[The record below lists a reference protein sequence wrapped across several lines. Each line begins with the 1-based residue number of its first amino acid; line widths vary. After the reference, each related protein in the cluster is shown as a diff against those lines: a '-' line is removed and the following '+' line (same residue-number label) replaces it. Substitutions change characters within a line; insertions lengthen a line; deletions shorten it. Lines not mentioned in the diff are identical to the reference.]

1 MQEHSSLLL
10 HKQTLPFLNISL
22 YLNDIKPVQSLT
34 IENTSETDS
43 AQLEIKITADLP
55 CIEPF
60 SFTISFVP
68 AKKDVKIPLENLKIN
83 RDFLSKLSETER
95 TDFIIEVI
103 ENDAVIIKETIA
115 INVHP
120 FEHFGGFQILP
131 ELIAA
136 YITPNHPYIYHI
148 KRKAVEILEKQGLRT
163 AFEGYQSNDPERVLQ
178 IMSAIYS
185 AIQSEEIVYSSLP
198 PGYEETGQRLRL
210 LNTIQ
215 QEKFGNCI
223 DISLLFTACLEAVG
237 LNPILIIVRGH
248 AFAGCWLQDDK
259 FSEVIN
265 DDKAAITKRLSKG
278 IREMAAVEATSV
290 CKGNNI
296 KFSEALN
303 TGEAQ
308 LVQKEDFLLSV
319 DIKRAR
325 TLRIRPLPL
334 LTNTT
339 GTKLDEEAIKQTET
353 ASMENRFEIGT
364 IYQDELL
371 QGKQPKTKQKIWER
385 KLLDLSLRNNL
396 LNIHI
401 TRNMLQLVDIDISHL
416 EDTLSEGK
424 SFSILPNPNAEVLR
438 KYNLFTQPLHN
449 SSPLYQLANDELKH
463 NRLLTHYHQQD
474 LDNILVYI
482 HKNAKQAI
490 EENGSSTLYLAVGL
504 LKWFDRKTP
513 EQARYSPILLLPVE
527 ISRRSVNSKFTLK
540 SREEE
545 TMINITLVEF
555 LRQEYE
561 LNLGALEQ
569 LPTDE
574 KGVDV
579 AKVMGLLRQAIKQL
593 RGWDVLEQLVLG
605 NFSFSKL
612 ILWKDIVDHQEEL
625 LKSDMVRSLVEG
637 KLSFNENHE
646 LHIANGFDSI
656 QSQSVV
662 LPIPTDVSQM
672 EAVLTAQQG
681 RSFILHGPPG
691 TGKSQTITNI
701 IADALYRGKRVLF
714 VAAKKAA
721 LDVVQ
726 RRLEQIGLAPFTLE
740 LHSNKSKKSDA
751 LAQLAKSIETAK
763 LARTADFQQE
773 ALRLD
778 AAKKAISDYVN
789 ALHQKQQVG
798 WSLYDSITALEN
810 YHDKKFPKN
819 FIPET
824 VLQQLNGTLWQQ
836 WTDWISQFQSIT
848 SLIVHPT
855 ENPLTALNL
864 SQYSPSVNDE
874 ISIQTR
880 NLLSQL
886 ADVQSKS
893 ESLAEAINF
902 PFSIQAKSEWEQF
915 IQIAIALQKLPDI
928 PLELIKYLSDKE
940 NYSVYEEWSKAFQK
954 YIQLINELY
963 SIPDLPKEFIHYLS
977 DKENYKVYVDWSKT
991 FKEYVQ
997 LLGKLENLQG
1007 IPSDFIRYLSDREN
1021 FTIYGEWSNVF
1032 LQYQSVINDI
1042 LKEYNRNILTAN
1054 ISAIEVQWKQAQQKW
1069 FLPKW
1074 LQTRKIKKQLSVFRH
1089 TAFNNNSEVEKLF
1102 VLNNGFQGVERTL
1115 QQSHFVETKKALRN
1129 LYKDEQTD
1137 VPDIDGKA
1145 ELIHGLNNQIREI
1158 KQLLQQSGF
1167 TEVQKT
1173 LRSLYKDEQTDVAD
1187 IDKKALL
1194 IQDLNNQLQEKKQL
1208 FQESRFASVQQ
1219 ALKDLFKDEQTDL
1232 ADIGNKA
1239 TWVQE
1244 ISNLT
1249 NSWDQNALDKW
1260 VQVLQEKNLQ
1270 YSDEIKQKNLSAIE
1284 DFIRLTS
1291 IFNEQVKSYKTLTGI
1306 HFQQKEDWNSETI
1319 NQLHN
1324 IQTHLPH
1331 LKNWMNYM
1339 QLRKQ
1344 GETIQLHW
1352 LINAYENK
1360 LCSVESLTDY
1370 FHYTV
1375 HISIAQRVISQH
1387 EALSLFNAGL
1397 FESKIEHYKK
1407 IAKDFQNLTI
1417 QELRVK
1423 LATQLPNTIT
1433 EAMQSSEIGILQ
1445 RAIKNSGRGLSIRKL
1460 FDQIPTL
1467 LPRIAP
1473 CMLMSPIS
1481 VAQYFDVNTKHFDI
1495 LIFDEAS
1502 QLPTCEAVSALA
1514 RAKQSVIVGDP
1525 KQMPPTSFFSTIKLD
1540 EENMDVEDLESIL
1553 DDCLSLS
1560 VPSKYLLR
1568 HYRSKH
1574 ESLIAFSNVNYYE
1587 NKLLTFPSSDDL
1599 NRKVKYHHIKGFY
1612 DKGKTRTNKFEA
1624 DEIVQYIQS
1633 HYNNSQKRKLSVGVV
1648 TFSQTQQNLIEDKL
1662 QKLFM
1667 SDPKLEQYANES
1679 DEPLF
1684 VKNLEN
1690 VQGDERDIILF
1701 SVCYAP
1707 DEEGK
1712 MSMNFGPLNRDGG
1725 WRRLNVAV
1733 TRARYEMHIFATL
1746 QADQIDLS
1754 RTSAEGVAGLKAFLQ
1769 FAEKGHLSVRPED
1782 VQEALNKQHLSASV
1796 SKKLME
1802 KGLEVKCNIGTSGFK
1817 VDIGIIHPDKPQ
1829 QYILGIV
1836 IDGHYYYNAH
1846 TTNDREMV
1854 MPSVL
1859 KALGWNV
1866 HRIWT
1871 MEWYESSDRIID
1883 TIVEKVKHL
1892 QTQPEVKEE
1901 KIAEPIVEP
1910 TFEPIKSMP
1919 DEVATNNNISKQRP
1933 YVAAT
1938 LTSIS
1943 SANSET
1949 IFEFQNRNTIKQQI
1963 QSLVDTEA
1971 PISKSLLYK
1980 KVLQAWNT
1988 SRAGARLDKHLEGI
2002 LKEMAIVET
2011 THHQPFYWS
2020 NNTTLDSYRSNDIEK
2035 RNMEDIAPE
2044 EVIVALE
2051 EVVTNN
2057 LSIEEDELLRFLAR
2071 TFGFAKVGKQIDT
2084 LLRYVIDTAVQQG
2097 KVKRESGRIKLAN
2110 KHWQ

>member
-1 MQEHSSLLL
+1 MELMQEQSTLKIQ
-10 HKQTLPFLNISL
+10 KQTLPFLNISL

-34 IENTSETDS
+34 IENTSEIDS
-43 AQLEIKITADLP
+43 ASLEIKITADLP
-55 CIEPF
+55 CIEQF
-60 SFTISFVP
+60 SFSISSVP
-68 AKKDVKIPLENLKIN
+68 AKKDVKIPLENLKVN
-83 RDFLSKLSETER
+83 RDFLNKLSETEKANI
-95 TDFIIEVI
+95 TIEVF
-103 ENDAVIIKETIA
+103 ENEISILKEAIA

-120 FEHFGGFQILP
+120 LEHFGGFQVLP

-136 YITPNHPYIYHI
+136 YVTPNHPYIYHI
-148 KRKAVEILEKQGLRT
+148 KRKAIDILETQGLKT
-163 AFEGYQSNDPERVLQ
+163 AFEGYQSNDTERVLQ
-178 IMSAIYS
+178 IMSSIYS
-185 AIQSEEIVYSSLP
+185 AIQGEEIVYSSLP
-198 PGYEETGQRLRL
+198 PGYEEMGQRLRL

-223 DISLLFTACLEAVG
+223 DISLLFAACLEAVD

-248 AFAGCWLQDDK
+248 AFVGCWLQDDK

-265 DDKAAITKRLSKG
+265 DDKTAITKRLSKG

-296 KFSEALN
+296 KFSDALN

-308 LVQKEDFLLSV
+308 LVQKEEFLLSV

-334 LTNTT
+334 LTNAS
-339 GTKLDEEAIKQTET
+339 GTQLDEEALKQTET
-353 ASMENRFEIGT
+353 ASMEKHFEIGT

-396 LNIHI
+396 LNLHI
-401 TRNMLQLVDIDISHL
+401 TRNMLQLVDIDINNL
-416 EDTLSEGK
+416 EDTLSDGK
-424 SFSILPNPNAEVLR
+424 SFSIMPNPNAEVLR
-438 KYNLFTQPLHN
+438 KYNLFSQPLHQ

-463 NRLLTHYHQQD
+463 NRLLSHYHQQD

-490 EENGSSTLYLAVGL
+490 DENGSSTLYLAVGL

-513 EQARYSPILLLPVE
+513 EQPRYSPILLLPVE

-545 TMINITLVEF
+545 TMVNITLVEF

-561 LNLGALEQ
+561 LNLSGLEQ

-579 AKVMGLLRQAIKQL
+579 AKVMGMLRQAIKNL
-593 RGWDVLEQLVLG
+593 KGWDIMEQVVLG

-612 ILWKDIVDHQEEL
+612 ILWKDIVVHHEEL
-625 LKSDMVRSLVEG
+625 LKSDMVRSLVDG
-637 KLSFNENHE
+637 KLHFNENHE
-646 LHIANGFDSI
+646 PHSANGFDNI
-656 QSQSVV
+656 QSQSIV

-740 LHSNKSKKSDA
+740 LHSNKSKKSDV
-751 LAQLAKSIETAK
+751 LVQLAKSIETAK

-773 ALRLD
+773 AQRLD
-778 AAKKAISDYVN
+778 AAKKAISEYVN
-789 ALHQKQQVG
+789 VLHQKQQCG

-810 YHDKKFPKN
+810 YSDKKFPNN
-819 FIPET
+819 FIAEK
-824 VLQQLNGTLWQQ
+824 VLQQLNPTLWQQ
-836 WTDWISQFQSIT
+836 WTDWLPQFQSILKL
-848 SLIVHPT
+848 LIHPS

-864 SQYSPSVNDE
+864 PQYSPSVNDE
-874 ISIQTR
+874 ISAQTQKLL
-880 NLLSQL
+880 NLLP
-886 ADVQSKS
+886 DVQSKS
-893 ESLAEAINF
+893 RSLAKAIHF
-902 PFSIQAKSEWEQF
+902 PFSIESKSEWEQF
-915 IQIAIALQKLPDI
+915 VQVVSAFQKLPDI
-928 PLELIKYLSDKE
+928 PLELIRYLSDKD
-940 NYSVYEEWSKAFQK
+940 NYSVYQEWTKAF
-954 YIQLINELY
+954 NEY
-963 SIPDLPKEFIHYLS
+963 RTVLS
-977 DKENYKVYVDWSKT
+977 N
-991 FKEYVQ
+991 
-997 LLGKLENLQG
+997 
-1007 IPSDFIRYLSDREN
+1007 
-1021 FTIYGEWSNVF
+1021 
-1032 LQYQSVINDI
+1032 I
-1042 LKEYNRNILTAN
+1042 LKSYNRNILKTDV
-1054 ISAIEVQWKQAQQKW
+1054 SAIEIEWKKAQQSW

-1074 LQTRKIKKQLSVFRH
+1074 LQSRKIKKQLSAFRNSP
-1089 TAFNNNSEVEKLF
+1089 FSDNSELEQLF
-1102 VLNNGFQGVERTL
+1102 SNYNQL
-1115 QQSHFVETKKALRN
+1115 QEVQ
-1129 LYKDEQTD
+1129 
-1137 VPDIDGKA
+1137 
-1145 ELIHGLNNQIREI
+1145 
-1158 KQLLQQSGF
+1158 QLLQQSRYG
-1167 TEVQKT
+1167 V
-1173 LRSLYKDEQTDVAD
+1173 
-1187 IDKKALL
+1187 
-1194 IQDLNNQLQEKKQL
+1194 
-1208 FQESRFASVQQ
+1208 VQQ
-1219 ALKDLFKDEQTDL
+1219 ALKNLFKDEQTDL
-1232 ADIGNKA
+1232 ADIDNKA
-1239 TWVQE
+1239 ELVQQV
-1244 ISNLT
+1244 SNLS
-1249 NSWDQNALDKW
+1249 NSWERNALSKW
-1260 VQVLQEKNLQ
+1260 VHVWQEKGLQ
-1270 YSDEIKQKNLSAIE
+1270 YSDEIKQSNLSAMA
-1284 DFIRLTS
+1284 DFIKLTTS
-1291 IFNEQVKSYKTLTGI
+1291 FNEQQSNYETLTGVN
-1306 HFQQKEDWNSETI
+1306 FQQKENWNNETTI
-1319 NQLHN
+1319 QLQN
-1324 IQTHLPH
+1324 IQTHLPQ
-1331 LKNWMNYM
+1331 LKNWMNYV

-1344 GETIQLHW
+1344 GETFQLLW

-1360 LCSVESLTDY
+1360 LCGAENIADY
-1370 FHYTV
+1370 FNYTV
-1375 HISIAQRVISQH
+1375 HTSIAQRIISQH
-1387 EALSLFNAGL
+1387 EALSLFNVGL
-1397 FESKIEHYKK
+1397 FESKIEQYKK

-1423 LATQLPNTIT
+1423 LAAQLPNTTT

-1445 RAIKNSGRGLSIRKL
+1445 RAIKNRGRGVSIRKL
-1460 FDQIPTL
+1460 FDQIPAL

-1481 VAQYFDVNTKHFDI
+1481 VAQYFDVSTKHFDI

-1599 NRKVKYHHIKGFY
+1599 NRKVKYHHVNGFY

-1624 DEIVQYIQS
+1624 DEIVQYIKS
-1633 HYNNSQKRKLSVGVV
+1633 HYNDSKKRKLSVGVV

-1667 SDPKLEQYANES
+1667 TDPKLEEFTNES
-1679 DEPLF
+1679 LEPLF

-1746 QADQIDLS
+1746 HTDQIDLS

-1769 FAEKGHLSVRPED
+1769 FAEKGHLSVRHED
-1782 VQEALNKQHLSASV
+1782 VQETLSKQHLSASI
-1796 SKKLME
+1796 SKMLQE

-1817 VDIGIIHPDKPQ
+1817 VDIGIVHPDKPQ

-1836 IDGHYYYNAH
+1836 VDGHYYYNAH

-1859 KALGWNV
+1859 KALGWNI

-1871 MEWYESSDRIID
+1871 IDWYENSDKIID
-1883 TIVEKVKHL
+1883 TIIERVKQL
-1892 QTQPEVKEE
+1892 QTQPKVKEVV
-1901 KIAEPIVEP
+1901 IPEPIIEP
-1910 TFEPIKSMP
+1910 AFEPIKALP
-1919 DEVATNNNISKQRP
+1919 EEVATISVATKQKP
-1933 YVAAT
+1933 YDNYA

-1943 SANSET
+1943 NANSET

-2002 LKEMAIVET
+2002 IKEMNIVQT
-2011 THHQPFYWS
+2011 IHHQPFYWS
-2020 NNTTLDSYRSNDIEK
+2020 NNTTLDYYRSNDIEK
-2035 RNMEDIAPE
+2035 RIMEDIAPE
-2044 EVIVALE
+2044 EVLVALQ

-2057 LSIEEDELLRFLAR
+2057 LSIEEAELLRYLAR
-2071 TFGFAKVGKQIDT
+2071 TFGFAKGGKQIDT
-2084 LLRYVIDTAVQQG
+2084 ILRYVIDTAVQQG
-2097 KVKRESGRIKLAN
+2097 KVKRENERIKLAD
-2110 KHWQ
+2110 K

>member
-1 MQEHSSLLL
+1 MQEHSPIIL
-10 HKQTLPFLNISL
+10 HKQTIPFLNISL
-22 YLNDIKPVQSLT
+22 YLNDIKPVQSLS
-34 IENTSETDS
+34 IENVSDS
-43 AQLEIKITADLP
+43 DSLQLEVKITSDCP

-60 SFTISFVP
+60 DYSVP
-68 AKKDVKIPLENLKIN
+68 FIPANNQVKIPLNEFKVN
-83 RDFLSKLSETER
+83 RYFLNKLSETEKAN
-95 TDFIIEVI
+95 ISIEVT
-103 ENDAVIIKETIA
+103 ENNTAIIKETIA
-115 INVHP
+115 INIHP
-120 FEHFGGFQILP
+120 LEYFGGFQILP

-148 KRKAVEILEKQGLRT
+148 KRKAVDILEKQGLRT
-163 AFEGYQSNDPERVLQ
+163 AFEGYQSNDPERILQ
-178 IMSAIYS
+178 IISAIYT
-185 AIQSEEIVYSSLP
+185 AIQSEEIVYSSLA

-215 QEKFGNCI
+215 HEKFGNCI
-223 DISLLFTACLEAVG
+223 DISLLFAACLEAVD

-248 AFAGCWLQDDK
+248 AFVGCWLNDDK

-265 DDKAAITKRLSKG
+265 DDKTAITKRLSKG
-278 IREMAAVEATSV
+278 IREMAAIESTSI
-290 CKGNNI
+290 CKGINI
-296 KFSEALN
+296 KFSDALN
-303 TGEAQ
+303 AGEAQ

-334 LTNTT
+334 LTNGAETQ
-339 GTKLDEEAIKQTET
+339 LDEEAIKQTET
-353 ASMENRFEIGT
+353 AAMENNFEIGT

-371 QGKQPKTKQKIWER
+371 QAKLPKTKQKIWER

-396 LNIHI
+396 LNLHI

-424 SFSILPNPNAEVLR
+424 SFSILPNPNAEILR
-438 KYNLFTQPLHN
+438 KYNLFTQPLHS
-449 SSPLYQLANDELKH
+449 SSPLFKLANDELKH

-482 HKNAKQAI
+482 HKNANQAI

-513 EQARYSPILLLPVE
+513 EQPRYSPILLLPVE
-527 ISRRSVNSKFTLK
+527 LSRRSVNSKFTLK

-561 LNLGALEQ
+561 LNLEALEQ

-579 AKVMGLLRQAIKQL
+579 AKVMGTLRRAIMQL
-593 RGWDVLEQLVLG
+593 KGWDVEEMLVLG

-612 ILWKDIVDHQEEL
+612 ILWKDIVVHQKEL

-637 KLSFNENHE
+637 KLAFNESHE
-646 LHIANGFDSI
+646 PNSSIDFDSI
-656 QSQSVV
+656 QSQRIL
-662 LPIPTDVSQM
+662 LPISTDVSQM

-726 RRLEQIGLAPFTLE
+726 RRLEQIGLAPFILE
-740 LHSNKSKKSDA
+740 LHSNKSKKSDV
-751 LAQLAKSIETAK
+751 LGQLEKSIETVK

-773 ALRLD
+773 AQRLD
-778 AAKKAISDYVN
+778 TAKKAISDYVN
-789 ALHQKQQVG
+789 ILHKKQDIG
-798 WSLYDSITALEN
+798 WSLYDSIIALEK
-810 YHDKKFPKN
+810 YSDKKFAKC
-819 FIPET
+819 FISET
-824 VLQQLNGTLWQQ
+824 VLQKLNSILWQQ
-836 WTDWISQFQSIT
+836 WKDWLPQFHSIA
-848 SLIVHPT
+848 SLIVHPS
-855 ENPLTALNL
+855 ENPLTVLNL
-864 SQYSPSVNDE
+864 SQYSPSVHDE
-874 ISIQTR
+874 ISVNTI
-880 NLLSQL
+880 NLLNLLPKVERNSQ
-886 ADVQSKS
+886 
-893 ESLAEAINF
+893 SLAKAIFF
-902 PFSIQAKSEWEQF
+902 PFTIQNKLEWDQF
-915 IQIAIALQKLPDI
+915 VHVLIALHKLPDT
-928 PLELIKYLSDKE
+928 PLELIRYLSDKE
-940 NYSVYEEWSKAFQK
+940 NYSVYQEWSKAF
-954 YIQLINELY
+954 NEYQIVLR
-963 SIPDLPKEFIHYLS
+963 SILM
-977 DKENYKVYVDWSKT
+977 
-991 FKEYVQ
+991 
-997 LLGKLENLQG
+997 
-1007 IPSDFIRYLSDREN
+1007 
-1021 FTIYGEWSNVF
+1021 
-1032 LQYQSVINDI
+1032 
-1042 LKEYNRNILTAN
+1042 EYNRNVLTTEIA
-1054 ISAIEVQWKQAQQKW
+1054 ATEMQWKQAQQSWFFPKW
-1069 FLPKW
+1069 F
-1074 LQTRKIKKQLSVFRH
+1074 QSRKIKNKLSVYKN
-1089 TAFNNNSEVEKLF
+1089 TPFNNNSEVEQLF
-1102 VLNNGFQGVERTL
+1102 IYF
-1115 QQSHFVETKKALRN
+1115 
-1129 LYKDEQTD
+1129 
-1137 VPDIDGKA
+1137 
-1145 ELIHGLNNQIREI
+1145 
-1158 KQLLQQSGF
+1158 
-1167 TEVQKT
+1167 
-1173 LRSLYKDEQTDVAD
+1173 
-1187 IDKKALL
+1187 
-1194 IQDLNNQLQEKKQL
+1194 NQLQEIQRL
-1208 FQESRFASVQQ
+1208 LQQNRFTSIQH
-1219 ALKDLFKDEQTDL
+1219 ALNNLFKDEQTDL
-1232 ADIGNKA
+1232 SDINNKA
-1239 TWVQE
+1239 VLIEE

-1249 NSWDQNALDKW
+1249 NSWEGNALGKW
-1260 VQVLQEKNLQ
+1260 VQIWQENNLKH
-1270 YSDEIKQKNLSAIE
+1270 SDEIKHLNKPAIA
-1284 DFIRLTS
+1284 DFIQLATT
-1291 IFNEQVKSYKTLTGI
+1291 FNQQAKRYETITGI
-1306 HFQQKEDWNSETI
+1306 QFQQKVNWNVETQ
-1319 NQLHN
+1319 NQLQN
-1324 IQTHLPH
+1324 IQTHLPN
-1331 LKNWMNYM
+1331 LKIWMNYV

-1344 GETIQLHW
+1344 GETMHLQW
-1352 LINAYENK
+1352 FINAYENK
-1360 LCSVESLTDY
+1360 SCSIETLTDY
-1370 FHYTV
+1370 FHNTV
-1375 HISIAQRVISQH
+1375 HASIVQRIISKH
-1387 EALSLFNAGL
+1387 ETLSLFNARL
-1397 FESKIEHYKK
+1397 FESKIEQYKI
-1407 IAKDFQNLTI
+1407 IAKDFQNLTK

-1423 LATQLPNTIT
+1423 LAAQLPNTT
-1433 EAMQSSEIGILQ
+1433 VEAMQSSEIAILQ
-1445 RAIKNSGRGLSIRKL
+1445 RAIKNRGRGLSIRKL

-1540 EENMDVEDLESIL
+1540 EENMEVEDLESIL

-1633 HYNNSQKRKLSVGVV
+1633 HYNNQQNRKLSVGVV

-1667 SDPKLEQYANES
+1667 SDPKLEEYANES
-1679 DEPLF
+1679 NEPLF

-1746 QADQIDLS
+1746 HADLIDLS

-1769 FAEKGHLSVRPED
+1769 FAEKGQLTFRPED
-1782 VQEALNKQHLSASV
+1782 VQETLNKQHLSTSI
-1796 SKKLME
+1796 SKKLEE

-1817 VDIGIIHPDKPQ
+1817 VDIGIVHPDKPQ

-1836 IDGHYYYNAH
+1836 IDGYYYFNAH
-1846 TTNDREMV
+1846 TTNDREVV

-1859 KALGWNV
+1859 NALGWTI

-1871 MEWYESSDRIID
+1871 MDWHENSNTIID
-1883 TIVEKVKHL
+1883 SIVEKVKNL
-1892 QTQPEVKEE
+1892 QIQPEIEEVK
-1901 KIAEPIVEP
+1901 IVNP
-1910 TFEPIKSMP
+1910 VVKPDIEPIKSIP
-1919 DEVATNNNISKQRP
+1919 IEVATNNIISKQKP
-1933 YVAAT
+1933 YLAAS
-1938 LTSIS
+1938 LTSNS

-1963 QSLVDTEA
+1963 QLLVDTEA

-2002 LKEMAIVET
+2002 IKEMNVLET
-2011 THHQPFYWS
+2011 NHHQSFYWN
-2020 NNTTLDSYRSNDIEK
+2020 NNTTLDYYRSNDIEK

-2044 EVIVALE
+2044 EVMVALE

-2057 LSIEEDELLRFLAR
+2057 LSIEEDELLRYLAR

-2084 LLRYVIDTAVQQG
+2084 LLRYAIDNALKKG
-2097 KVKRESGRIKLAN
+2097 LVKRENDRIKLAD
-2110 KHWQ
+2110 K

>member
-1 MQEHSSLLL
+1 MQEHSYLLL

-22 YLNDIKPVQSLT
+22 YLNGIKPVQSLS
-34 IENTSETDS
+34 IENTSESNS
-43 AQLEIKITADLP
+43 AHLVVKITADLP

-60 SFTISFVP
+60 DYIVPFVP
-68 AKKDVKIPLENLKIN
+68 AKNQVKIPLDGLKVS
-83 RDFLSKLSETER
+83 RDFLNKLSETEKANF
-95 TDFIIEVI
+95 TIEVI
-103 ENDAVIIKETIA
+103 ENDAAIIKERIA
-115 INVHP
+115 INVYP
-120 FEHFGGFQILP
+120 LEYFGGFQILP

-136 YITPNHPYIYHI
+136 YITPNHPFIYHI
-148 KRKAVEILEKQGLRT
+148 KRKAVEILEKQGLKT

-178 IMSAIYS
+178 MMSAIYS
-185 AIQSEEIVYSSLP
+185 AIQGEEIVYSSLP
-198 PGYEETGQRLRL
+198 PGYEEMGQRLRL

-223 DISLLFTACLEAVG
+223 DISLLFAACLEAVD

-248 AFAGCWLQDDK
+248 AFIGCWLQDDK
-259 FSEVIN
+259 FSEAIN
-265 DDKAAITKRLSKG
+265 DDKTAITKRLSKG

-290 CKGNNI
+290 CKGNNT
-296 KFSEALN
+296 KFSDALN
-303 TGEAQ
+303 AGEAQ

-334 LTNTT
+334 LTNGT
-339 GTKLDEEAIKQTET
+339 GTQLDEEAIKQTET
-353 ASMENRFEIGT
+353 ATMENRFEIGT

-371 QGKQPKTKQKIWER
+371 QGKLPKTKQKIWER

-396 LNIHI
+396 LNLHI
-401 TRNMLQLVDIDISHL
+401 TRNMLQLVDIDINHL
-416 EDTLSEGK
+416 EDTLSDGK
-424 SFSILPNPNAEVLR
+424 SFSIMPNPNAEVLR
-438 KYNLFTQPLHN
+438 KYNLFSQPLHH

-569 LPTDE
+569 LPTDD

-579 AKVMGLLRQAIKQL
+579 AKVMGILRRAIMQL
-593 RGWDVLEQLVLG
+593 KGWDVEEQLVLG

-612 ILWKDIVDHQEEL
+612 ILWKDIVVHQEEL

-637 KLSFNENHE
+637 KLVFNESHE
-646 LHIANGFDSI
+646 PHSASDFDSI
-656 QSQSVV
+656 HSHNVV

-740 LHSNKSKKSDA
+740 LHSNKSKKSDV

-763 LARTADFQQE
+763 LARAADFQQE
-773 ALRLD
+773 AKRLD
-778 AAKKAISDYVN
+778 TAKKAISDYVN
-789 ALHQKQQVG
+789 VLHQKQQIG

-810 YHDKKFPKN
+810 YHDKKFSKN
-819 FIPET
+819 FISEI
-824 VLQQLNGTLWQQ
+824 VLQQLNIILWQQ
-836 WTDWISQFQSIT
+836 WTDWLPQFQSIV
-848 SLIVHPT
+848 SLIVHPS

-874 ISIQTR
+874 ISAQTQ
-880 NLLSQL
+880 NLLNL
-886 ADVQSKS
+886 LPEVESKS
-893 ESLAEAINF
+893 QSLAKAAFF
-902 PFSIQAKSEWEQF
+902 PFSIQSKSEWGQF
-915 IQIAIALQKLPDI
+915 VQVVTAFEKLPDI
-928 PLELIKYLSDKE
+928 PLELIRYLSDKE
-940 NYSVYEEWSKAFQK
+940 NYSIYEEWSKAF
-954 YIQLINELY
+954 N
-963 SIPDLPKEFIHYLS
+963 
-977 DKENYKVYVDWSKT
+977 
-991 FKEYVQ
+991 
-997 LLGKLENLQG
+997 
-1007 IPSDFIRYLSDREN
+1007 
-1021 FTIYGEWSNVF
+1021 
-1032 LQYQSVINDI
+1032 QYQTVLSSI
-1042 LKEYNRNILTAN
+1042 LKDYNRNILTAN
-1054 ISAIEVQWKQAQQKW
+1054 VSAIESQWKQAQQSW

-1074 LQTRKIKKQLSVFRH
+1074 LQSRKIKKQLSVFRN
-1089 TAFNNNSEVEKLF
+1089 TSFNDDSDVEQLF
-1102 VLNNGFQGVERTL
+1102 
-1115 QQSHFVETKKALRN
+1115 SH
-1129 LYKDEQTD
+1129 
-1137 VPDIDGKA
+1137 
-1145 ELIHGLNNQIREI
+1145 
-1158 KQLLQQSGF
+1158 
-1167 TEVQKT
+1167 
-1173 LRSLYKDEQTDVAD
+1173 
-1187 IDKKALL
+1187 
-1194 IQDLNNQLQEKKQL
+1194 NNQLQEVQRML
-1208 FQESRFASVQQ
+1208 QQSRFASVQQ
-1219 ALKDLFKDEQTDL
+1219 ALKNLFKDEQTDL
-1232 ADIGNKA
+1232 TDIGNKA
-1239 TWVQE
+1239 SFVQQ

-1249 NSWDQNALDKW
+1249 NYWERNALGKW
-1260 VQVLQEKNLQ
+1260 VQVWQEKNLH
-1270 YSDEIKQKNLSAIE
+1270 YSDEIKQKNQSAIAE
-1284 DFIRLTS
+1284 FIQLATT
-1291 IFNEQVKSYKTLTGI
+1291 FNQQAEGYETLTGVQ
-1306 HFQQKEDWNSETI
+1306 FQHKDNWNTETV

-1331 LKNWMNYM
+1331 LKNWMNYV

-1344 GETIQLHW
+1344 GETLQLNW
-1352 LINAYENK
+1352 LINSYENK
-1360 LCSVESLTDY
+1360 LCSAENLTDY

-1375 HISIAQRVISQH
+1375 HASITQRVISQH

-1397 FESKIEHYKK
+1397 FESKIEQYKK
-1407 IAKDFQNLTI
+1407 IAKDFQYLTI

-1423 LATQLPNTIT
+1423 LAAQLPNTT
-1433 EAMQSSEIGILQ
+1433 AEAMQSSEIGILQ
-1445 RAIKNSGRGLSIRKL
+1445 RAIKNRGRGLSIRKL

-1587 NKLLTFPSSDDL
+1587 NKLLTFPSSDDV
-1599 NRKVKYHHIKGFY
+1599 NRKVKFHHIKGFY

-1633 HYNNSQKRKLSVGVV
+1633 HYNNPQKRKLSVGVV

-1667 SDPKLEQYANES
+1667 NDPKLEEYANES

-1701 SVCYAP
+1701 SICYAP

-1712 MSMNFGPLNRDGG
+1712 LSMNFGPLNRDGG

-1782 VQEALNKQHLSASV
+1782 VQEALNKQHLSASI
-1796 SKKLME
+1796 SKKLLE

-1817 VDIGIIHPDKPQ
+1817 IDIGVVHPDKPQ
-1829 QYILGIV
+1829 QYILGII
-1836 IDGHYYYNAH
+1836 IDGHYYYNAQ

-1871 MEWYESSDRIID
+1871 MDWHENSDKIID
-1883 TIVEKVKHL
+1883 TIVEKVKQL
-1892 QTQPEVKEE
+1892 QTQSEAKEAISTE
-1901 KIAEPIVEP
+1901 QIVEP
-1910 TFEPIKSMP
+1910 AFEPIKAMP
-1919 DEVATNNNISKQRP
+1919 EEVVPITITSKQKP
-1933 YVAAT
+1933 YIAAA
-1938 LTSIS
+1938 LTSVS

-1949 IFEFQNRNTIKQQI
+1949 IFEFQNRNSIKQQI
-1963 QSLVDTEA
+1963 QLLVDTEA

-2002 LKEMAIVET
+2002 LKEMSIVQT
-2011 THHQPFYWS
+2011 THHQPFYWN
-2020 NNTTLDSYRSNDIEK
+2020 NNTTLDFYRSNDIEK

-2051 EVVTNN
+2051 EVVTHN
-2057 LSIEEDELLRFLAR
+2057 LSIQEDELLRYLAR

-2084 LLRYVIDTAVQQG
+2084 LLRYTIDTAVKQD
-2097 KVKRESGRIKLAN
+2097 KVKRENDRIKLAD
-2110 KHWQ
+2110 K

>member
-22 YLNDIKPVQSLT
+22 YLNDIRPVQSLS
-34 IENTSETDS
+34 IENTSESNS
-43 AQLEIKITADLP
+43 AHIVVKITSDIP
-55 CIEPF
+55 CIDPF
-60 SFTISFVP
+60 DYIVPFIP
-68 AKKDVKIPLENLKIN
+68 AKNQVKIPLDGLKVS
-83 RDFLSKLSETER
+83 RDFLNKLSDTEKAN
-95 TDFIIEVI
+95 FNIEVI
-103 ENDAVIIKETIA
+103 ENDAAIIKESIA
-115 INVHP
+115 INVYP
-120 FEHFGGFQILP
+120 LEYFGGFQILP

-136 YITPNHPYIYHI
+136 YITPNHPFIYHI
-148 KRKAVEILEKQGLRT
+148 KRKAVEILEKQGLKT
-163 AFEGYQSNDPERVLQ
+163 AFEGYQSNDTERVLQ
-178 IMSAIYS
+178 MMSAIYS
-185 AIQSEEIVYSSLP
+185 AIQGEEIVYSSLP
-198 PGYEETGQRLRL
+198 PGYEEMGQRLRL
-210 LNTIQ
+210 LNTIRK
-215 QEKFGNCI
+215 EKFGNCI
-223 DISLLFTACLEAVG
+223 DISLLFAACLEAVD

-248 AFAGCWLQDDK
+248 AFIGCWLQDEK
-259 FSEVIN
+259 FSEAIN
-265 DDKAAITKRLSKG
+265 DDKTAITKRLSKG
-278 IREMAAVEATSV
+278 IREMVAVEATSV
-290 CKGNNI
+290 CKGNKI
-296 KFSEALN
+296 KFSDALN
-303 TGEAQ
+303 AGEAQ

-334 LTNTT
+334 LTNGT
-339 GTKLDEEAIKQTET
+339 GTQLDEEAIKQTET
-353 ASMENRFEIGT
+353 AAMENRFEIGT

-371 QGKQPKTKQKIWER
+371 QGKHPKTKQKIWER

-396 LNIHI
+396 LNLHF
-401 TRNMLQLVDIDISHL
+401 TRNMLQLVDIDINHL
-416 EDTLSEGK
+416 EDTLSDGK
-424 SFSILPNPNAEVLR
+424 SFSIMPNPNAEVLR
-438 KYNLFTQPLHN
+438 KYNFFSQPLHH

-561 LNLGALEQ
+561 LNLGSLEQ
-569 LPTDE
+569 LPTDD

-579 AKVMGLLRQAIKQL
+579 AKVMGILRRAIMQL
-593 RGWDVLEQLVLG
+593 KGWDVEEQLVLG

-612 ILWKDIVDHQEEL
+612 ILWKDIVVHQEEL

-637 KLSFNENHE
+637 KLAFNESYEPHS
-646 LHIANGFDSI
+646 ASDFDSI
-656 QSQSVV
+656 HSHNIV
-662 LPIPTDVSQM
+662 LPIATDVSQM

-721 LDVVQ
+721 LDVVK

-740 LHSNKSKKSDA
+740 LHSNKSKKSDV
-751 LAQLAKSIETAK
+751 LAQLSKSIETAK
-763 LARTADFQQE
+763 LTRTADFQQE
-773 ALRLD
+773 AKRLD
-778 AAKKAISDYVN
+778 TAKKAISDYVN
-789 ALHQKQQVG
+789 VLHKKQQTG

-810 YHDKKFPKN
+810 YHDKKFSKN
-819 FIPET
+819 FISET
-824 VLQQLNGTLWQQ
+824 VLQQLNATLWQQ
-836 WTDWISQFQSIT
+836 WTDWLPQYQSIAR
-848 SLIVHPT
+848 LIVHPS

-864 SQYSPSVNDE
+864 SQYSSSLIDE
-874 ISIQTR
+874 ISAHTQK
-880 NLLSQL
+880 LLNVL
-886 ADVQSKS
+886 PDVESKS
-893 ESLAEAINF
+893 QSLAKAIFF

-915 IQIAIALQKLPDI
+915 VQVVIAFQKLPDI
-928 PLELIKYLSDKE
+928 PLEFVQYLSDKE
-940 NYSVYEEWSKAFQK
+940 NYSVYEEWSK
-954 YIQLINELY
+954 
-963 SIPDLPKEFIHYLS
+963 
-977 DKENYKVYVDWSKT
+977 
-991 FKEYVQ
+991 
-997 LLGKLENLQG
+997 
-1007 IPSDFIRYLSDREN
+1007 
-1021 FTIYGEWSNVF
+1021 VF
-1032 LQYQSVINDI
+1032 NQYQTIISHF
-1042 LKEYNRNILTAN
+1042 LKEYNRNILTSN
-1054 ISAIEVQWKQAQQKW
+1054 VSAIETQWRQAQQSW

-1074 LQTRKIKKQLSVFRH
+1074 MQSRKIRKQLSVFRNSP
-1089 TAFNNNSEVEKLF
+1089 FNTDSEVEQLF
-1102 VLNNGFQGVERTL
+1102 
-1115 QQSHFVETKKALRN
+1115 S
-1129 LYKDEQTD
+1129 Y
-1137 VPDIDGKA
+1137 
-1145 ELIHGLNNQIREI
+1145 
-1158 KQLLQQSGF
+1158 
-1167 TEVQKT
+1167 
-1173 LRSLYKDEQTDVAD
+1173 
-1187 IDKKALL
+1187 
-1194 IQDLNNQLQEKKQL
+1194 NNQLQEVHRLLKQ
-1208 FQESRFASVQQ
+1208 SRFALVQQ
-1219 ALKDLFKDEQTDL
+1219 VQKNLFKDEQTDL
-1232 ADIGNKA
+1232 SDISNKA
-1239 TWVQE
+1239 VIVQQ
-1244 ISNLT
+1244 ISSLI
-1249 NSWDQNALDKW
+1249 NSWERNALGKW
-1260 VQVLQEKNLQ
+1260 VQVWREKNLQ
-1270 YSDEIKQKNLSAIE
+1270 YSDEIKQKNLSAFA
-1284 DFIRLTS
+1284 DFIQLANT
-1291 IFNEQVKSYKTLTGI
+1291 FNQQAKSYETLTGLQ
-1306 HFQQKEDWNSETI
+1306 FQQNENWNTETV
-1319 NQLHN
+1319 NQLHS
-1324 IQTHLPH
+1324 IQINLPH
-1331 LKNWMNYM
+1331 LKNWMNYV

-1344 GETIQLHW
+1344 GELLQLNW
-1352 LINAYENK
+1352 FINAYESK
-1360 LCSVESLTDY
+1360 LCSAENLTDY
-1370 FHYTV
+1370 FQYTV
-1375 HISIAQRVISQH
+1375 HTSIAQRVISQH
-1387 EALSLFNAGL
+1387 EALSLFNAIL
-1397 FESKIEHYKK
+1397 IESKIEQYKK
-1407 IAKDFQNLTI
+1407 IAKDFQYLTI

-1423 LATQLPNTIT
+1423 LAAQLPNTT
-1433 EAMQSSEIGILQ
+1433 AEAMQSSEIGILQ
-1445 RAIKNSGRGLSIRKL
+1445 RSIKNRGRGLSIRKL

-1481 VAQYFDVNTKHFDI
+1481 VAQYFDVHTKHFDI

-1540 EENMDVEDLESIL
+1540 EENIDVEDLESIL

-1599 NRKVKYHHIKGFY
+1599 NRKVKFHHINGFY

-1624 DEIVQYIQS
+1624 DEIVQYIQF
-1633 HYNNSQKRKLSVGVV
+1633 HYNNPQKRKLSVGVV
-1648 TFSQTQQNLIEDKL
+1648 TFSQTQQNMIEDKV

-1667 SDPKLEQYANES
+1667 NDPKLEEYTSDS

-1712 MSMNFGPLNRDGG
+1712 LSMNFGPLNRDGG

-1733 TRARYEMHIFATL
+1733 TRTRYEMHIFATL

-1796 SKKLME
+1796 SKKLLE

-1817 VDIGIIHPDKPQ
+1817 IDIGVVHPDKPQ
-1829 QYILGIV
+1829 QYILGII
-1836 IDGHYYYNAH
+1836 IDGHYYYNAQ

-1871 MEWYESSDRIID
+1871 MDWHENSDKIID
-1883 TIVEKVKHL
+1883 TIVEKVKQL
-1892 QTQPEVKEE
+1892 QTQPEVKEA
-1901 KIAEPIVEP
+1901 ISTGQIVEP
-1910 TFEPIKSMP
+1910 VFELVKAMPEEVVPI
-1919 DEVATNNNISKQRP
+1919 TITSKQKP
-1933 YVAAT
+1933 YVTAT
-1938 LTSIS
+1938 LTSVS

-1949 IFEFQNRNTIKQQI
+1949 VFEFQNRNSIKQQI
-1963 QSLVDTEA
+1963 KLLVDTEA

-2002 LKEMAIVET
+2002 IKEMSIAQT
-2011 THHQPFYWS
+2011 THHQPFYW
-2020 NNTTLDSYRSNDIEK
+2020 NINTTLDFYRSNDIEK

-2051 EVVTNN
+2051 EVVTHN
-2057 LSIEEDELLRFLAR
+2057 LSIEEDELLRYLAR

-2084 LLRYVIDTAVQQG
+2084 LLRYTIDIAIKQD
-2097 KVKRESGRIKLAN
+2097 KVKRENNRIKLAD
-2110 KHWQ
+2110 K

>member
-1 MQEHSSLLL
+1 MQEQSFLIL

-22 YLNDIKPVQSLT
+22 YLNDIKPVQSLN
-34 IENTSETDS
+34 IENTSESNS
-43 AQLEIKITADLP
+43 AQLVVKITADLP

-60 SFTISFVP
+60 DYTIPFVP
-68 AKKDVKIPLENLKIN
+68 AKNQVKIPLDGLKVN
-83 RDFLSKLSETER
+83 RDFLNKLTETEKANF
-95 TDFIIEVI
+95 TIQVI
-103 ENDAVIIKETIA
+103 ENDVAIIKETFA

-120 FEHFGGFQILP
+120 LEYFGGFQILP

-136 YITPNHPYIYHI
+136 YITPNHPFIYHI

-178 IMSAIYS
+178 MMSAIYS

-223 DISLLFTACLEAVG
+223 DISLLFAACLEAVD

-248 AFAGCWLQDDK
+248 AFIGCWLQDDK
-259 FSEVIN
+259 FSEAIN
-265 DDKAAITKRLSKG
+265 DDKTAITKRLSKG

-290 CKGNNI
+290 CKGNNT
-296 KFSEALN
+296 KFSDALN
-303 TGEAQ
+303 AGEAQ
-308 LVQKEDFLLSV
+308 LVQKEEFLLSV

-334 LTNTT
+334 LTNST
-339 GTKLDEEAIKQTET
+339 GTQLDEEAIKQSET
-353 ASMENRFEIGT
+353 AVMENRFEIGT

-396 LNIHI
+396 LNLHI
-401 TRNMLQLVDIDISHL
+401 TRNMLQLVDIDINHL

-424 SFSILPNPNAEVLR
+424 SFSIMPNPNAEVLR
-438 KYNLFTQPLHN
+438 KYNLFSQPLHQ

-569 LPTDE
+569 LPTDD

-579 AKVMGLLRQAIKQL
+579 AKVMGILRRAIMQL
-593 RGWDVLEQLVLG
+593 KGWDVEEQLVLG

-612 ILWKDIVDHQEEL
+612 ILWKDIVVHQDEL

-637 KLSFNENHE
+637 KLAFNENHE
-646 LHIANGFDSI
+646 PHSASDFDSI
-656 QSQSVV
+656 HSHNVV

-740 LHSNKSKKSDA
+740 LHSNKSKKSDV

-773 ALRLD
+773 AQRLD
-778 AAKKAISDYVN
+778 TSKKAISDYVN
-789 ALHQKQQVG
+789 VLHQKQQVG

-819 FIPET
+819 FISET
-824 VLQQLNGTLWQQ
+824 VLQQLNATLWQQ
-836 WTDWISQFQSIT
+836 WTDWLPHFQSIA
-848 SLIVHPT
+848 SLIVHPS

-864 SQYSPSVNDE
+864 PQYSPSVNDE
-874 ISIQTR
+874 ISTNTQKLL
-880 NLLSQL
+880 NLLP
-886 ADVQSKS
+886 DVESKS
-893 ESLAEAINF
+893 QSLAKAIFF
-902 PFSIQAKSEWEQF
+902 PFSIHAKSEWEQF
-915 IQIAIALQKLPDI
+915 VQVLIAFQKLPDI
-928 PLELIKYLSDKE
+928 PLELIRYLSDKE
-940 NYSVYEEWSKAFQK
+940 NYSIYEEWSKAFNQ
-954 YIQLINELY
+954 
-963 SIPDLPKEFIHYLS
+963 
-977 DKENYKVYVDWSKT
+977 YKTVLRS
-991 FKEYVQ
+991 
-997 LLGKLENLQG
+997 
-1007 IPSDFIRYLSDREN
+1007 
-1021 FTIYGEWSNVF
+1021 
-1032 LQYQSVINDI
+1032 I
-1042 LKEYNRNILTAN
+1042 LKDYNRNILTAN
-1054 ISAIEVQWKQAQQKW
+1054 VSAIETEWKQAQQSW

-1074 LQTRKIKKQLSVFRH
+1074 LQSRKIKKQLSVYRN
-1089 TAFNNNSEVEKLF
+1089 APFNNDSEVEQLF
-1102 VLNNGFQGVERTL
+1102 
-1115 QQSHFVETKKALRN
+1115 SH
-1129 LYKDEQTD
+1129 
-1137 VPDIDGKA
+1137 
-1145 ELIHGLNNQIREI
+1145 
-1158 KQLLQQSGF
+1158 
-1167 TEVQKT
+1167 
-1173 LRSLYKDEQTDVAD
+1173 
-1187 IDKKALL
+1187 
-1194 IQDLNNQLQEKKQL
+1194 NNQLQEVQRL
-1208 FQESRFASVQQ
+1208 LQQSRFASVQQ
-1219 ALKDLFKDEQTDL
+1219 ALKNLFKDEQTDL
-1232 ADIGNKA
+1232 SDIGNKA
-1239 TWVQE
+1239 ALVQQ
-1244 ISNLT
+1244 ISNLA
-1249 NSWDQNALDKW
+1249 NAWERNALGKW
-1260 VQVLQEKNLQ
+1260 VHVWQEKNLQ
-1270 YSDEIKQKNLSAIE
+1270 YSDEIKQKNQSTIA
-1284 DFIRLTS
+1284 DFIQLATTL
-1291 IFNEQVKSYKTLTGI
+1291 NQQAKSYETLTGVQ
-1306 HFQQKEDWNSETI
+1306 FQHNENWNTDTI
-1319 NQLHN
+1319 KQLHD

-1331 LKNWMNYM
+1331 LKNWMNYV

-1344 GETIQLHW
+1344 GETIQLNW
-1352 LINAYENK
+1352 LINAYESK
-1360 LCSVESLTDY
+1360 LCSAENLTDY

-1375 HISIAQRVISQH
+1375 HASIAQRVISQH

-1397 FESKIEHYKK
+1397 FESKIEQYKK
-1407 IAKDFQNLTI
+1407 IAKDFQYLTI

-1423 LATQLPNTIT
+1423 LAAQLPNTT
-1433 EAMQSSEIGILQ
+1433 AEAMQSSEIGILQ
-1445 RAIKNSGRGLSIRKL
+1445 RAIKNRGRGLSIRKL

-1599 NRKVKYHHIKGFY
+1599 NRKVKFHHIKGFY

-1633 HYNNSQKRKLSVGVV
+1633 HYNNPQKRKLSVGVV

-1667 SDPKLEQYANES
+1667 SDPKLEEYVNES

-1712 MSMNFGPLNRDGG
+1712 LSMNFGPLNRDGG

-1782 VQEALNKQHLSASV
+1782 VQEALNKQHLSASI
-1796 SKKLME
+1796 SKKLLE

-1817 VDIGIIHPDKPQ
+1817 IDIGVVHPDKPQ
-1829 QYILGIV
+1829 QYILGII
-1836 IDGHYYYNAH
+1836 IDGHYYYNAQ

-1871 MEWYESSDRIID
+1871 MDWHENSDKIID
-1883 TIVEKVKHL
+1883 TIVEKVKQL
-1892 QTQPEVKEE
+1892 QTQPEVKEAISTE
-1901 KIAEPIVEP
+1901 QIVEP
-1910 TFEPIKSMP
+1910 AFEPIKTMP
-1919 DEVATNNNISKQRP
+1919 EEVVPISITSKQKP
-1933 YVAAT
+1933 YVTAT
-1938 LTSIS
+1938 LTSVS

-1949 IFEFQNRNTIKQQI
+1949 IFEFQNRNSIKQQI
-1963 QSLVDTEA
+1963 QLLVDTEA

-2002 LKEMAIVET
+2002 LKEMSIVQT
-2011 THHQPFYWS
+2011 THHQTFYW
-2020 NNTTLDSYRSNDIEK
+2020 NNSTTLDFYRSNDIEK

-2051 EVVTNN
+2051 EVVNNN
-2057 LSIEEDELLRFLAR
+2057 LSIEEEELLRYLSR

-2084 LLRYVIDTAVQQG
+2084 ILRYIIDRAVQQG
-2097 KVKRESGRIKLAN
+2097 KVKRENDRIKLAD
-2110 KHWQ
+2110 K

>member
-1 MQEHSSLLL
+1 MQEQSTLKI

-22 YLNDIKPVQSLT
+22 YLNEIKPVQSLT
-34 IENTSETDS
+34 IENTSETNS
-43 AQLEIKITADLP
+43 TQLEIKIFADLP

-60 SFTISFVP
+60 SFTVSSVP
-68 AKKDVKIPLENLKIN
+68 AKKDVTIPLENLKIN
-83 RDFLSKLSETER
+83 REFLNKLSETER
-95 TDFIIEVI
+95 ANLTIEVSQDEI
-103 ENDAVIIKETIA
+103 SMLKEVIA

-120 FEHFGGFQILP
+120 LEHFGGFHVLP

-136 YITPNHPYIYHI
+136 YVTPNHPYIYHI
-148 KRKAVEILEKQGLRT
+148 KRKAIEILETQGLET
-163 AFEGYQSNDPERVLQ
+163 AFEGYQSNDPGRVLQ
-178 IMSAIYS
+178 IMSSIYS

-223 DISLLFTACLEAVG
+223 DISLLFAACLEAVD

-248 AFAGCWLQDDK
+248 AFVGCWLQDDK

-265 DDKAAITKRLSKG
+265 DDKTAITKRLSKG

-296 KFSEALN
+296 KFSDALN
-303 TGEAQ
+303 AGEAQ
-308 LVQKEDFLLSV
+308 LVQKEEFLLSV
-319 DIKRAR
+319 DIKRGR

-334 LTNTT
+334 LTNAT
-339 GTKLDEEAIKQTET
+339 GTQLDEEALKQTET
-353 ASMENRFEIGT
+353 AAMEKHFEIGT

-396 LNIHI
+396 LNLHI
-401 TRNMLQLVDIDISHL
+401 TRNMLQLVDIDISNL
-416 EDTLSEGK
+416 EDTLSDGK
-424 SFSILPNPNAEVLR
+424 SFSIMPNPNAEVLR
-438 KYNLFTQPLHN
+438 KYNFFSQPLHQ

-474 LDNILVYI
+474 LDNILIYI

-490 EENGSSTLYLAVGL
+490 DENGSSTLYLAVGL

-513 EQARYSPILLLPVE
+513 EQPRYSPILLLPVE

-561 LNLGALEQ
+561 LNLSALEQ

-574 KGVDV
+574 KGIDV
-579 AKVMGLLRQAIKQL
+579 AKVMGVLRRAVMQL
-593 RGWDVLEQLVLG
+593 KGWDVEEQLVLG

-612 ILWKDIVDHQEEL
+612 ILWKDIVVHQEEL

-637 KLSFNENHE
+637 KLVFNENHE
-646 LHIANGFDSI
+646 PHSAIDFDHIH
-656 QSQSVV
+656 SQSIV
-662 LPIPTDVSQM
+662 LPIATDVSQM

-681 RSFILHGPPG
+681 RNFILHGPPG

-721 LDVVQ
+721 LDVVH

-740 LHSNKSKKSDA
+740 LHSNKSKKSDV

-773 ALRLD
+773 AQRLNT
-778 AAKKAISDYVN
+778 AKKAISDYVN
-789 ALHQKQQVG
+789 VLHQKQPTG
-798 WSLYDSITALEN
+798 WNLYDSITALEN
-810 YHDKKFPKN
+810 YSDRNFPKD
-819 FIPET
+819 FISET
-824 VLQQLNGTLWQQ
+824 VLQQLNATLWQQ
-836 WTDWISQFQSIT
+836 WTDWLPQFQSI
-848 SLIVHPT
+848 SKIIIHPS
-855 ENPLTALNL
+855 ENPLTAFNLPQYSSSLNDDISSQTQKLLNL
-864 SQYSPSVNDE
+864 LPD
-874 ISIQTR
+874 
-880 NLLSQL
+880 L
-886 ADVQSKS
+886 QSKS
-893 ESLAEAINF
+893 QAMAKAIHF
-902 PFSIQAKSEWEQF
+902 PFSIISKTDWEQF
-915 IQIAIALQKLPDI
+915 VQVVNSFQKLPDI
-928 PLELIKYLSDKE
+928 PLELICYLSNKE
-940 NYSVYEEWSKAFQK
+940 NYSVCEEWSKAFNQ
-954 YIQLINELY
+954 
-963 SIPDLPKEFIHYLS
+963 YLTVL
-977 DKENYKVYVDWSKT
+977 N
-991 FKEYVQ
+991 
-997 LLGKLENLQG
+997 N
-1007 IPSDFIRYLSDREN
+1007 
-1021 FTIYGEWSNVF
+1021 
-1032 LQYQSVINDI
+1032 I
-1042 LKEYNRNILTAN
+1042 LKGYNRNVLKEDV
-1054 ISAIEVQWKQAQQKW
+1054 SATEIEWKKAQQSW
-1069 FLPKW
+1069 FFPKW
-1074 LQTRKIKKQLSVFRH
+1074 LQTRKIKKQLAVFRN
-1089 TAFNNNSEVEKLF
+1089 APFNDDSELEKLF
-1102 VLNNGFQGVERTL
+1102 SNYNQL
-1115 QQSHFVETKKALRN
+1115 QEVQR
-1129 LYKDEQTD
+1129 
-1137 VPDIDGKA
+1137 
-1145 ELIHGLNNQIREI
+1145 
-1158 KQLLQQSGF
+1158 LLQQS
-1167 TEVQKT
+1167 
-1173 LRSLYKDEQTDVAD
+1173 
-1187 IDKKALL
+1187 
-1194 IQDLNNQLQEKKQL
+1194 
-1208 FQESRFASVQQ
+1208 RFAGVQQ
-1219 ALKDLFKDEQTDL
+1219 ALKNLFKDEQTDL
-1232 ADIGNKA
+1232 SDIDNKA
-1239 TWVQE
+1239 ALVQHLSS
-1244 ISNLT
+1244 IT
-1249 NSWDQNALDKW
+1249 NSWELDALGKW
-1260 VQVLQEKNLQ
+1260 VQIWQERNLQ
-1270 YSDEIKQKNLSAIE
+1270 YSGEIKQSNLLALV
-1284 DFIRLTS
+1284 DFIQQTS
-1291 IFNEQVKSYKTLTGI
+1291 TFNELNKNYESLTGI
-1306 HFQQKEDWNSETI
+1306 DFQQKENWHNETI
-1319 NQLHN
+1319 TQLQN

-1331 LKNWMNYM
+1331 LKNWMNYV

-1344 GETIQLHW
+1344 GETLHLQW

-1360 LCSVESLTDY
+1360 LCDAANITDY
-1370 FHYTV
+1370 FNYTV
-1375 HISIAQRVISQH
+1375 HSSIAQRIISQH
-1387 EALSLFNAGL
+1387 DSLSLFNVSL
-1397 FESKIEHYKK
+1397 FESKIEQYKK
-1407 IAKDFQNLTI
+1407 IAKDFQYLTI

-1423 LATQLPNTIT
+1423 LAAQLPNSTA

-1445 RAIKNSGRGLSIRKL
+1445 RAIKNRGRGLSIRKL
-1460 FDQIPTL
+1460 FDQIPAL

-1514 RAKQSVIVGDP
+1514 RAKQAVIVGDP
-1525 KQMPPTSFFSTIKLD
+1525 KQMPPTSFFSTVKLD

-1599 NRKVKYHHIKGFY
+1599 NSKVKYHRISGFY

-1624 DEIVQYIQS
+1624 DEIVQFIKS
-1633 HYNNSQKRKLSVGVV
+1633 HYNDSKKRKLSVGVV

-1667 SDPKLEQYANES
+1667 SDPKLEEFTNES
-1679 DEPLF
+1679 LEPLF

-1725 WRRLNVAV
+1725 WRRLNVAI
-1733 TRARYEMHIFATL
+1733 TRARHEMHIFATL

-1754 RTSAEGVAGLKAFLQ
+1754 RTAAEGVAGLKAFMQ
-1769 FAEKGHLSVRPED
+1769 FAEKGNLSVRPED
-1782 VQEALNKQHLSASV
+1782 VQEVRNKQHLSESV
-1796 SKKLME
+1796 SKKLQE

-1817 VDIGIIHPDKPQ
+1817 VDIGIVHPNNAQ

-1836 IDGHYYYNAH
+1836 VDGHYYYNAN

-1859 KALGWNV
+1859 KALGWNI

-1871 MEWYESSDRIID
+1871 IDWFENSDKIID
-1883 TIVEKVKHL
+1883 TIIERVKQL
-1892 QTQPEVKEE
+1892 QTQPEINEVTV
-1901 KIAEPIVEP
+1901 AELVVEP
-1910 TFEPIKSMP
+1910 AFEPIKAMP
-1919 DEVATNNNISKQRP
+1919 EELATIDVTSKQTP
-1933 YVAAT
+1933 YSAFALTAA
-1938 LTSIS
+1938 SN
-1943 SANSET
+1943 ANSET
-1949 IFEFQNRNTIKQQI
+1949 IYEFQNRNIIKQQI
-1963 QSLVDTEA
+1963 QSLLDTEA

-1988 SRAGARLDKHLEGI
+1988 SRAGAKLDKHLEGI
-2002 LKEMAIVET
+2002 IKEMNLVQTI
-2011 THHQPFYWS
+2011 HHQAFYWS
-2020 NNTTLDSYRSNDIEK
+2020 NNTTLDYYRSNDIEK
-2035 RNMEDIAPE
+2035 RIMEDIAPE
-2044 EVIVALE
+2044 EVLVALE
-2051 EVVTNN
+2051 EVLKNN
-2057 LSIEEDELLRFLAR
+2057 LSIEETELLRYLAR

-2084 LLRYVIDTAVQQG
+2084 ILRYVIDTAVQQG
-2097 KVKRESGRIKLAN
+2097 NVKIENDRVKLAN
-2110 KHWQ
+2110 K

>member
-1 MQEHSSLLL
+1 MQEHSPLLL

-22 YLNDIKPVQSLT
+22 YLNDIKPVQSLS
-34 IENTSETDS
+34 IENTSGSNS
-43 AQLEIKITADLP
+43 AQLVVKITSDLP

-60 SFTISFVP
+60 DYIVPFVP
-68 AKKDVKIPLENLKIN
+68 AKNQIKIPLDGLKVSRN
-83 RDFLSKLSETER
+83 FLNKLSETEKANF
-95 TDFIIEVI
+95 TIEVI
-103 ENDAVIIKETIA
+103 ENDAAIIKERIA
-115 INVHP
+115 INVYP
-120 FEHFGGFQILP
+120 LEYFGGFQILP
-131 ELIAA
+131 EMIAA
-136 YITPNHPYIYHI
+136 YITPNHPFIYHI
-148 KRKAVEILEKQGLRT
+148 KRKAVEILEKQGLKT

-178 IMSAIYS
+178 MMSAIYS
-185 AIQSEEIVYSSLP
+185 AIQGEEIVYSSLP
-198 PGYEETGQRLRL
+198 PGYEEMGQRLRL

-223 DISLLFTACLEAVG
+223 DISLLFAACLEAVD

-248 AFAGCWLQDDK
+248 AFIGCWLQNDK
-259 FSEVIN
+259 FSEAIN
-265 DDKAAITKRLSKG
+265 DDKTAITKRLSKG

-290 CKGNNI
+290 CKGNNT
-296 KFSEALN
+296 KFSDALN
-303 TGEAQ
+303 AGEAQ
-308 LVQKEDFLLSV
+308 LVQKDDFLLSV

-325 TLRIRPLPL
+325 TLQIRPLPL
-334 LTNTT
+334 LTNGT
-339 GTKLDEEAIKQTET
+339 GTQLDEEAIKQTET
-353 ASMENRFEIGT
+353 AAMENRFEIGT

-396 LNIHI
+396 LNLHI

-416 EDTLSEGK
+416 EDTLSDGK

-438 KYNLFTQPLHN
+438 KYNLFMQPLHH
-449 SSPLYQLANDELKH
+449 SSSLFQLANDELKH

-513 EQARYSPILLLPVE
+513 EQPRYSPILLLPVE

-569 LPTDE
+569 LPTDD

-579 AKVMGLLRQAIKQL
+579 AKVMGILRRAIMLLK
-593 RGWDVLEQLVLG
+593 GWDVEEQLVLG

-612 ILWKDIVDHQEEL
+612 ILWKDIVEHQEEL
-625 LKSDMVRSLVEG
+625 LKSNMVRSLVEG
-637 KLSFNENHE
+637 KLAFNESNEQHSVSD
-646 LHIANGFDSI
+646 FDTIHSHNI
-656 QSQSVV
+656 V
-662 LPIPTDVSQM
+662 LPIPTDVSQL

-740 LHSNKSKKSDA
+740 LHSNKSKKSDV
-751 LAQLAKSIETAK
+751 LSQLAKSIETAK

-773 ALRLD
+773 AQRLD
-778 AAKKAISDYVN
+778 AAKKAISFYVN
-789 ALHQKQQVG
+789 VLHQKQQIG
-798 WSLYDSITALEN
+798 WSLYDSITALGS
-810 YHDKKFPKN
+810 YHDKKFSKY

-824 VLQQLNGTLWQQ
+824 VLQQLNANLWQQ
-836 WTDWISQFQSIT
+836 WTDWLPQFQAIA
-848 SLIVHPT
+848 SLIVHPS

-864 SQYSPSVNDE
+864 AQYSPSVNDE
-874 ISIQTR
+874 ISAQTQK
-880 NLLSQL
+880 LLSL
-886 ADVQSKS
+886 LPDVESKS
-893 ESLAEAINF
+893 QSLATRIFF
-902 PFSIQAKSEWEQF
+902 PFSIQSKSEWEEFVQVV
-915 IQIAIALQKLPDI
+915 IAFQKLPDI
-928 PLELIKYLSDKE
+928 PLELVRYLSDKE
-940 NYSVYEEWSKAFQK
+940 NYSVYEEWSQAF
-954 YIQLINELY
+954 N
-963 SIPDLPKEFIHYLS
+963 
-977 DKENYKVYVDWSKT
+977 
-991 FKEYVQ
+991 
-997 LLGKLENLQG
+997 
-1007 IPSDFIRYLSDREN
+1007 
-1021 FTIYGEWSNVF
+1021 
-1032 LQYQSVINDI
+1032 QYQTISSSI
-1042 LKEYNRNILTAN
+1042 LKDYNRNILTTDV
-1054 ISAIEVQWKQAQQKW
+1054 SATETQWKQAQQSW

-1074 LQTRKIKKQLSVFRH
+1074 LQSRKIKKQLSAFRN
-1089 TAFNNNSEVEKLF
+1089 APFNNNNEVEQLF
-1102 VLNNGFQGVERTL
+1102 
-1115 QQSHFVETKKALRN
+1115 S
-1129 LYKDEQTD
+1129 Y
-1137 VPDIDGKA
+1137 
-1145 ELIHGLNNQIREI
+1145 
-1158 KQLLQQSGF
+1158 
-1167 TEVQKT
+1167 
-1173 LRSLYKDEQTDVAD
+1173 
-1187 IDKKALL
+1187 
-1194 IQDLNNQLQEKKQL
+1194 NNQLQEVQRL
-1208 FQESRFASVQQ
+1208 LQQSRFGDVQQ
-1219 ALKDLFKDEQTDL
+1219 ALKKIFKDEQTDL
-1232 ADIGNKA
+1232 ADINNKA
-1239 TWVQE
+1239 AIVQQL
-1244 ISNLT
+1244 SNAT
-1249 NSWDQNALDKW
+1249 NCWERNALGKW
-1260 VQVLQEKNLQ
+1260 VQVWQEKNLQ
-1270 YSDEIKQKNLSAIE
+1270 YSDEIKQKNLSAIA
-1284 DFIRLTS
+1284 DFIQLATT
-1291 IFNEQVKSYKTLTGI
+1291 FNQQANSYETLTGLQ
-1306 HFQQKEDWNSETI
+1306 FQQNENWNIQTA

-1331 LKNWMNYM
+1331 LKNWMNYV

-1344 GETIQLHW
+1344 GETLQLHW

-1360 LCSVESLTDY
+1360 LCSAENLTDY
-1370 FHYTV
+1370 FHYTIHASV
-1375 HISIAQRVISQH
+1375 AQRVISQN
-1387 EALSLFNAGL
+1387 ETLSLFNAGL
-1397 FESKIEHYKK
+1397 FESKIEQYKK
-1407 IAKDFQNLTI
+1407 IAKDFQYLTI

-1423 LATQLPNTIT
+1423 LAAQLPNNTA

-1445 RAIKNSGRGLSIRKL
+1445 RAIKNRGRGLSIRKL

-1599 NRKVKYHHIKGFY
+1599 NRKVKYHQIKGFY

-1633 HYNNSQKRKLSVGVV
+1633 HYNNSEKRKLSIGVV

-1667 SDPKLEQYANES
+1667 SDPKLEEHANES
-1679 DEPLF
+1679 NEPLF

-1725 WRRLNVAV
+1725 WRRLNVAI
-1733 TRARYEMHIFATL
+1733 TRARYEMHLFSTL
-1746 QADQIDLS
+1746 HADQIDLS

-1782 VQEALNKQHLSASV
+1782 VQEALSMQHLSSSI
-1796 SKKLME
+1796 SKKLQE

-1817 VDIGIIHPDKPQ
+1817 VDIGIVHPDKPQ
-1829 QYILGIV
+1829 QYILGVV
-1836 IDGHYYYNAH
+1836 IDGHYYYNAQ

-1871 MEWYESSDRIID
+1871 MDWYENSDKIID
-1883 TIVEKVKHL
+1883 SIIEKVKHL

-1901 KIAEPIVEP
+1901 KITEPAVESA
-1910 TFEPIKSMP
+1910 FEPIKAMP
-1919 DEVATNNNISKQRP
+1919 EEVLPITVTSKQKP
-1933 YVAAT
+1933 YIAAA
-1938 LTSIS
+1938 LTSVS

-1949 IFEFQNRNTIKQQI
+1949 IFEFQNRNFIKQQI

-1980 KVLQAWNT
+1980 KVLTAWNT
-1988 SRAGARLDKHLEGI
+1988 SRAGARLEKHLEEI
-2002 LKEMAIVET
+2002 IKEMNIVQT
-2011 THHQPFYWS
+2011 THHQPFYW
-2020 NNTTLDSYRSNDIEK
+2020 NTNTTLGFYRSNDIEK

-2044 EVIVALE
+2044 EIIVALE
-2051 EVVTNN
+2051 EVVTEN
-2057 LSIEEDELLRFLAR
+2057 LSIEEDELLRYLAR
-2071 TFGFAKVGKQIDT
+2071 TFAFAKVGKQIDT
-2084 LLRYVIDTAVQQG
+2084 LLRYTIDIAVKQD
-2097 KVKRESGRIKLAN
+2097 KVKRENDRIKLAD
-2110 KHWQ
+2110 K